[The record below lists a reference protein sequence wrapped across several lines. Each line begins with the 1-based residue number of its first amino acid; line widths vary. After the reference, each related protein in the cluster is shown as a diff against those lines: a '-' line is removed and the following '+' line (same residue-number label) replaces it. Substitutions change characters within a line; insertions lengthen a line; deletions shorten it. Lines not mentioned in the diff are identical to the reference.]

1 MASTRPV
8 MRSLFDAVFHRPQM
22 QAVNGYF
29 ETFTAYAP
37 SFTTWQGGLYE
48 AELTRSI
55 IESGADHASK
65 LKPEISGGAQP
76 NAARALR
83 HAPNPWMTTPQFIKR
98 VWTMLQVNDTA
109 LIVPLGDG
117 NEVTGYYP
125 VLPSQCEAYDVGGE
139 LWLNL
144 RFPTGDTVLVE
155 WSRVGVMTRHQ
166 YQSDLFGDGTNV
178 LKPTL
183 ELMHA
188 QAEAEQ
194 TAIRQGAA
202 IRFIGKL
209 SQNRNEKDADTARKS
224 FNSQLSADNAG
235 GIAVYD
241 KLFSDVQQITPTSYT
256 VDAAQMERIEKS
268 AYRFFGSNEDI
279 VMNRADEDTFNSYY
293 EGRIEPFAVQLGFVM
308 TDMTFTPNEIAH
320 GNSIMFSAN
329 RLEFASNTTKLNV
342 SVALFDRGIW
352 CGNQVADVFQSAHY
366 DGGERHVIRGE
377 YIDLALISEHTAE
390 QAAQAAQTNAN
401 IAAID
406 GGGKEVDDASETER
420 SAIPCSVRA
429 AQS

>member
-1 MASTRPV
+1 MSRSQPFV
-8 MRSLFDAVFHRPQM
+8 RSLFDAVFHRPQM

-29 ETFTAYAP
+29 STFTAYAP

-65 LKPEISGGAQP
+65 LKPEVSGSAQSI
-76 NAARALR
+76 AARALA
-83 HAPNPWMTTPQFIKR
+83 HQPNPWMTTPQFIKR

-109 LIVPLGDG
+109 LIVPMLSDDG
-117 NEVTGYYP
+117 STITGYYP
-125 VLPSQCEAYDVGGE
+125 ILPGQCTAYDVDGA
-139 LWLNL
+139 LWLML
-144 RFPTGDTVLVE
+144 TLPTGDETLVE

-166 YQSDLFGDGTNV
+166 YRSDLFGDGTNV
-178 LKPTL
+178 LQPTL

-188 QAEAEQ
+188 QNEAEQ
-194 TAIRQGAA
+194 AAIKQGAA

-209 SQNRNEKDADTARKS
+209 SQNRNDGDRDKARKE
-224 FNSQLSADNAG
+224 FNAQLSADNAG

-241 KLFSDVQQITPTSYT
+241 KLFSDVVQVTPQSYT

-279 VMNRADEDTFNSYY
+279 VMNKADEDTFNSFY
-293 EGRIEPFAVQLGFVM
+293 EGRIEPFAVQLGFVVTSM
-308 TDMTFTPNEIAH
+308 TYTANEIAH
-320 GNSIMFSAN
+320 GNSVMFSAN

-342 SVALFDRGIW
+342 AVALFDRGIW
-352 CGNQVADVFQSAHY
+352 NGNQVADVFQSAHY
-366 DGGERHVIRGE
+366 EGGERHVIRGE
-377 YIDLALISEHTAE
+377 YIDLALISEHTSE

-406 GGGKEVDDASETER
+406 ASSGVGDGKKEVDDASKTK
-420 SAIPCSVRA
+420 
-429 AQS
+429 

>member
-1 MASTRPV
+1 MSRSQPFV
-8 MRSLFDAVFHRPQM
+8 RSLFDAVFHRPQM

-29 ETFTAYAP
+29 STFTAYAP

-65 LKPEISGGAQP
+65 LKPEVSGSAQP
-76 NAARALR
+76 VAARALA
-83 HAPNPWMTTPQFIKR
+83 HKPNPWMTTPQFIKR

-109 LIVPLGDG
+109 LIVPMLSDDG
-117 NEVTGYYP
+117 STITGYYP
-125 VLPSQCEAYDVGGE
+125 ILPGQCTAYDVDGA
-139 LWLNL
+139 LWLML
-144 RFPTGDTVLVE
+144 TFPTGDETLVE

-166 YQSDLFGDGTNV
+166 YRSDLFGDGTNV
-178 LKPTL
+178 LQPTL

-188 QAEAEQ
+188 QNEAEQ
-194 TAIRQGAA
+194 AAIKQGAA

-209 SQNRNEKDADTARKS
+209 SQNRNDGDRDKARKE
-224 FNSQLSADNAG
+224 FNAQLSADNAG

-241 KLFSDVQQITPTSYT
+241 KLFSDVVQVTPQSYT

-279 VMNRADEDTFNSYY
+279 VMNKADEDTFNSFY
-293 EGRIEPFAVQLGFVM
+293 EGRIEPFAVQLGFVVTSM
-308 TDMTFTPNEIAH
+308 TYTANEIAH
-320 GNSIMFSAN
+320 GNSVMFSAN

-342 SVALFDRGIW
+342 AVALFDRGIW
-352 CGNQVADVFQSAHY
+352 NGNQVADVFQSAHY
-366 DGGERHVIRGE
+366 EGGERHVIRGE
-377 YIDLALISEHTAE
+377 YIDLALISEHTSE

-406 GGGKEVDDASETER
+406 ASSGVGDGKKEVDDASKTK
-420 SAIPCSVRA
+420 
-429 AQS
+429 

>member
-241 KLFSDVQQITPTSYT
+241 KHFSDVQQITPTSYT

-406 GGGKEVDDASETER
+406 GGDKDVDDASKTE
-420 SAIPCSVRA
+420 
-429 AQS
+429 

>member
-1 MASTRPV
+1 MSKTRFRL
-8 MRSLFDAVFHRPQM
+8 RSLFDAVFHKPQM

-29 ETFTAYAP
+29 STFTAYAP
-37 SFTTWQGGLYE
+37 SFTTWQGGIYE

-65 LKPEISGGAQP
+65 LKPEVSGSAQQV
-76 NAARALR
+76 AARALR
-83 HAPNPWMTTPQFIKR
+83 QQPNPWMTTPQFIKR
-98 VWTMLQVNDTA
+98 IWTLLQVNDTA
-109 LIVPLGDG
+109 LIVPIDAGDG
-117 NEVTGYYP
+117 SMIAGYYP
-125 VLPSQCEAYDVGGE
+125 VLPNQCDAYDVDGE

-144 RFPTGDTVLVE
+144 TFPTGDSVLVE

-178 LKPTL
+178 LEPTL
-183 ELMHA
+183 ELIHA
-188 QAEAEQ
+188 QNEAEQ
-194 TAIRQGAA
+194 TAIEQGAA

-209 SQNRNEKDADTARKS
+209 SQNRNDEDRDKARKQ
-224 FNSQLSADNAG
+224 FNAQLSADNAG

-241 KLFSDVQQITPTSYT
+241 KLFSDVEQITPTSYT

-279 VMNRADEDTFNSYY
+279 VTNRADEDTYNSYY
-293 EGRIEPFAVQLGFVM
+293 EGRIEPFAVQLGFVLTSM
-308 TDMTFTPNEIAH
+308 TYTANEIAH

-329 RLEFASNTTKLNV
+329 RLEFASNATKLNV
-342 SVALFDRGIW
+342 AVGLFDRGIW

-377 YIDLALISEHTAE
+377 YIDLALISEHTSE
-390 QAAQAAQTNAN
+390 QAAQAAETNAN
-401 IAAID
+401 VAAMDAGSGTD
-406 GGGKEVDDASETER
+406 GSKEVDDAGKAE
-420 SAIPCSVRA
+420 
-429 AQS
+429 

>member
-1 MASTRPV
+1 MSRSQPFV
-8 MRSLFDAVFHRPQM
+8 RSLFDAVFHRPQM

-29 ETFTAYAP
+29 STFTAYAP

-65 LKPEISGGAQP
+65 LKPEVSGTAQP
-76 NAARALR
+76 TAARALR
-83 HAPNPWMTTPQFIKR
+83 QQPNPWMTTPQFIKR

-109 LIVPLGDG
+109 LIVPMLSDDG
-117 NEVTGYYP
+117 STITGYYP
-125 VLPSQCEAYDVGGE
+125 ILPGQCTAYDVDGA
-139 LWLNL
+139 LWLML
-144 RFPTGDTVLVE
+144 TFPTGDETLVE

-166 YQSDLFGDGTNV
+166 YRSDLFGDGTNV
-178 LKPTL
+178 LQPTL

-188 QAEAEQ
+188 QNEAEQ
-194 TAIRQGAA
+194 AAIKQGAA

-209 SQNRNEKDADTARKS
+209 SQNRNDGDRDKARKE
-224 FNSQLSADNAG
+224 FNAQLSADNAG

-241 KLFSDVQQITPTSYT
+241 KIFSDVEQVTPQSYT

-279 VMNRADEDTFNSYY
+279 VMNKADEDTFNSFY
-293 EGRIEPFAVQLGFVM
+293 EGRIEPFAVQLGFVVTSM
-308 TDMTFTPNEIAH
+308 TYTANEIAH
-320 GNSIMFSAN
+320 GNSVMFSAN

-342 SVALFDRGIW
+342 AVALFDRGIW
-352 CGNQVADVFQSAHY
+352 NGNQVADVFQSAHY
-366 DGGERHVIRGE
+366 EGGERHVIRGE
-377 YIDLALISEHTAE
+377 YIDLALISEHTSE

-406 GGGKEVDDASETER
+406 ASSGVGDGKKEVDDASKTK
-420 SAIPCSVRA
+420 
-429 AQS
+429 

>member
-1 MASTRPV
+1 MAGSRPMV
-8 MRSLFDAVFHRPQM
+8 RSLFDAVFHRPQM

-65 LKPEISGGAQP
+65 LKPEISGSAQP
-76 NAARALR
+76 NAARALL

-209 SQNRNEKDADTARKS
+209 SQNRNEKDANTARKS

-241 KLFSDVQQITPTSYT
+241 KLFSDVQQITPKSYT
-256 VDAAQMERIEKS
+256 VDAEQMERIEKS
-268 AYRFFGSNEDI
+268 AYRFFGSNEEI

-308 TDMTFTPNEIAH
+308 TGMTFTPNEIAH

-377 YIDLALISEHTAE
+377 YIDLDLISEHTSE
-390 QAAQAAQTNAN
+390 QAADAAAKNAN
-401 IAAID
+401 IAAIAASESTSTY
-406 GGGKEVDDASETER
+406 KEDEDASEAE
-420 SAIPCSVRA
+420 
-429 AQS
+429 

>member
-1 MASTRPV
+1 MSRSQPFV
-8 MRSLFDAVFHRPQM
+8 RSLFDAVFHRPQM

-29 ETFTAYAP
+29 STFTAYAP

-65 LKPEISGGAQP
+65 LKPEVSGSAQSI
-76 NAARALR
+76 AARALA
-83 HAPNPWMTTPQFIKR
+83 HQPNPWMTTPQFIKR

-109 LIVPLGDG
+109 LIVPMLSDDG
-117 NEVTGYYP
+117 STITGYYP
-125 VLPSQCEAYDVGGE
+125 ILPGQCTAYDVDGA
-139 LWLNL
+139 LWLML
-144 RFPTGDTVLVE
+144 TFPTGDETLVE

-166 YQSDLFGDGTNV
+166 YRSDLFGDGTNV
-178 LKPTL
+178 LQPTL

-188 QAEAEQ
+188 QNEAEQ
-194 TAIRQGAA
+194 AAIKQGAA

-209 SQNRNEKDADTARKS
+209 SQNRNEEDRDKARKE
-224 FNSQLSADNAG
+224 FNAQLSADNAG

-241 KLFSDVQQITPTSYT
+241 KIFSDVEQVTPQSYT
-256 VDAAQMERIEKS
+256 VDAEQMERIEKS

-279 VMNRADEDTFNSYY
+279 VMNKADEETFNSFY
-293 EGRIEPFAVQLGFVM
+293 EGRIEPFAVQLGFVVTSM
-308 TDMTFTPNEIAH
+308 TYTANEIAH
-320 GNSIMFSAN
+320 GNSVMFSAN

-342 SVALFDRGIW
+342 AVALFDRGIW
-352 CGNQVADVFQSAHY
+352 NGNQVADVFQSAHY
-366 DGGERHVIRGE
+366 EGGERHVIRGE
-377 YIDLALISEHTAE
+377 YIDLALISEHTSE

-406 GGGKEVDDASETER
+406 ASSGVGDGKKEVDDASKTK
-420 SAIPCSVRA
+420 
-429 AQS
+429 

>member
-1 MASTRPV
+1 MGRSQPFV
-8 MRSLFDAVFHRPQM
+8 RSLFDAVFHRPQM
-22 QAVNGYF
+22 QAINGYF
-29 ETFTAYAP
+29 STFTAYAP

-65 LKPEISGGAQP
+65 LKPEVSGSAQP
-76 NAARALR
+76 VAVRAL
-83 HAPNPWMTTPQFIKR
+83 AQQPNPWMTTPQFIKR

-109 LIVPLGDG
+109 LIVPMLSDDG
-117 NEVTGYYP
+117 ATIAGYYP
-125 VLPSQCEAYDVGGE
+125 VLPGQCTAYDVDGA
-139 LWLNL
+139 LWLML
-144 RFPTGDTVLVE
+144 TFPTGDETLVE

-166 YQSDLFGDGTNV
+166 YRSDLFGDGTNV
-178 LKPTL
+178 LQPTL

-188 QAEAEQ
+188 QNEAEQ
-194 TAIRQGAA
+194 AAIKQGAA

-209 SQNRNEKDADTARKS
+209 SQNRNDGDRDKARKE
-224 FNSQLSADNAG
+224 FNAQLSADNAG

-241 KLFSDVQQITPTSYT
+241 KIFSDVEQVTPQSYT

-279 VMNRADEDTFNSYY
+279 VMNKADEDTFNSFY
-293 EGRIEPFAVQLGFVM
+293 EGRIEPFAVQLGFVVTSM
-308 TDMTFTPNEIAH
+308 TYTANEIAH
-320 GNSIMFSAN
+320 GNSVVFSAN

-342 SVALFDRGIW
+342 AVALFDRGIW
-352 CGNQVADVFQSAHY
+352 NGNQVADVFQSAHY
-366 DGGERHVIRGE
+366 EGGERHVIRGE
-377 YIDLALISEHTAE
+377 YIDLALISEHTSE

-406 GGGKEVDDASETER
+406 ASSGAGDGKKEVDDASKTK
-420 SAIPCSVRA
+420 
-429 AQS
+429 